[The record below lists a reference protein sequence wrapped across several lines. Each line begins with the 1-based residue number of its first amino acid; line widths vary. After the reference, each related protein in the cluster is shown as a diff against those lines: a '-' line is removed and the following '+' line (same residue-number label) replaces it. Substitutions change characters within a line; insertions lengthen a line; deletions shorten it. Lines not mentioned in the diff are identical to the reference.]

1 MDWVKPQWSKP
12 ECNGKAHAAEC
23 TRVPQKES
31 DDRLPTKVQRD
42 AEYCTGW
49 RPMAGEKCMPATT
62 ALFETRDD
70 QYAYSADHRMWF
82 FRHGPALGGRAR
94 LETLKGVLR
103 HTWDYCHKHGIPIAL
118 DSGTLLG
125 AHRHQGF
132 IPWDDDLDVMLLQ
145 EDFVRLKAVLHS
157 SPPEEDG
164 YVWVVRPPG
173 SSSAVIGAK
182 VVDIH
187 TGYYNDVFP
196 YHTRG
201 NRLVN
206 DFPFGPVDVPRD
218 WVVPF
223 KPCAFEGMTLACA
236 AKTDAY
242 LNALYNNDLRIK
254 HKHRH
259 LGAHQ
264 ARACT
269 CPHLAAVGCP

>member
-1 MDWVKPQWSKP
+1 MP
-12 ECNGKAHAAEC
+12 
-23 TRVPQKES
+23 
-31 DDRLPTKVQRD
+31 DRQTLTLPL
-42 AEYCTGW
+42 TG
-49 RPMAGEKCMPATT
+49 P
-62 ALFETRDD
+62 
-70 QYAYSADHRMWF
+70 
-82 FRHGPALGGRAR
+82 
-94 LETLKGVLR
+94 GVLK

-145 EDFVRLKAVLHS
+145 EDFDRLKAVLHS

-201 NRLVN
+201 DKLAN
-206 DFPFGPVDVPRD
+206 DFPFGPVNVPRD
-218 WVVPF
+218 WVIPF

-236 AKTDAY
+236 ANTESY

-254 HKHRH
+254 HKYRH
-259 LGAHQ
+259 LGECQ
-264 ARACT
+264 APQLLHPHPGRRRAASGQRRW
-269 CPHLAAVGCP
+269 HIVVIAQRLSLGVLAVM